1 MILDDIKKKLEQ
13 IDPIV
18 FYGAVDSTVKDT
30 LWNYIVFNRT
40 VMKPSA
46 NKSGYTDGYS
56 VHIIRENFIPDGL
69 AEEVI
74 EKMLEIAGMRESG
87 SDMQYQYIVK
97 PNTDDVVEMLSID
110 FVNARKKA

>member
-1 MILDDIKKKLEQ
+1 MILNDITKKLEE

-18 FYGAVDSTVKDT
+18 FYGAVNSSVKET
-30 LWNYIVFNRT
+30 EWNYIVFNRT

-46 NKSGYTDGYS
+46 NKNGYADGYS
-56 VHIIRENFIPDGL
+56 VHIIREEFIPDGL

-74 EKMLEIAGMRESG
+74 AKMREIDGMRESG
-87 SDMQYQYIVK
+87 NDAQYQYIVK

-110 FVNARKKA
+110 FVKVRKKA

>member
-1 MILDDIKKKLEQ
+1 LILDEITKKLEQ

-18 FYGAVDSTVKDT
+18 FYGAVDSSVKAT

-40 VMKPSA
+40 TLKQNT
-46 NKSGYTDGYS
+46 NKTGFTDGYS

-74 EKMLEIAGMRESG
+74 AKMLEINGMRESG
-87 SDMQYQYIVK
+87 SDMQYQYVVK
-97 PNTDDVVEMLSID
+97 PSTDTVVEMLSID
-110 FVNARKKA
+110 FVKARKKV

>member
-1 MILDDIKKKLEQ
+1 MILNDIKEKLEQ

-18 FYGAVDSTVKDT
+18 FYGVVDITMKDT

-46 NKSGYTDGYS
+46 SKKGYTDGYS

-97 PNTDDVVEMLSID
+97 PNTDDVVEMISID
-110 FVNARKKA
+110 FVNPRKKA

>member
-1 MILDDIKKKLEQ
+1 MILDDITKKLEQ

-18 FYGAVDSTVKDT
+18 YYGAVHSEVKET
-30 LWNYIVFNRT
+30 KWNYIVFNRT

-56 VHIIRENFIPDGL
+56 VHIVRENFIPDGL

-97 PNTDDVVEMLSID
+97 PNSDDVVEMLSIN
-110 FVNARKKA
+110 FVKPRKKA

>member
-1 MILDDIKKKLEQ
+1 MILDDITKKLEQ

-30 LWNYIVFNRT
+30 MWNYIVFNRT

-46 NKSGYTDGYS
+46 NKSGFTDGYS
-56 VHIIRENFIPDGL
+56 VHIVRENFIPEGL

-97 PNTDDVVEMLSID
+97 PNTDTVIEMLSID
-110 FVNARKKA
+110 FVKPRKKA

>member
-1 MILDDIKKKLEQ
+1 MILDDITKKLEQ

-46 NKSGYTDGYS
+46 SKSGYTDGYS
-56 VHIIRENFIPDGL
+56 VHIIRENFIPEGL

-87 SDMQYQYIVK
+87 NDMQYQYIVK
-97 PNTDDVVEMLSID
+97 PNTDTVIEMLSID
-110 FVNARKKA
+110 FVKPRKKA

>member
-1 MILDDIKKKLEQ
+1 LILDEITKKLEQ

-18 FYGAVDSTVKDT
+18 FYGAVDSSVKET
-30 LWNYIVFNRT
+30 YWNYIVFDRT

-56 VHIIRENFIPDGL
+56 VHIVRENFIPDGL

-87 SDMQYQYIVK
+87 SDMQYQYMVK
-97 PNTDDVVEMLSID
+97 PNTDTVVEMLSID
-110 FVNARKKA
+110 FVKARKKA